1 MELIKR
7 VSVMLQSNSLGRIA
21 LTTTADVEEAR
32 RLGRM
37 LVEERLAA
45 CVTLVPAVC
54 SIYWWQGEIQ
64 SVNECLL
71 LLKTSQDKLEALES
85 RLHELHSYKTP
96 EFLVLPIEAGSQA
109 YLDWMQNCLREA

>member
-1 MELIKR
+1 MQQPN
-7 VSVMLQSNSLGRIA
+7 LQARIV
-21 LTTTADVEEAR
+21 LTTTADAEEAR

-45 CVTLVPAVC
+45 CVTLLPTVC
-54 SIYWWQGEIQ
+54 SIYWWQGEIE
-64 SVNECLL
+64 SANECLL
-71 LLKTSQDKLEALES
+71 LVKTSQDRLKALES
-85 RLHELHSYKTP
+85 RLHELHSYETP